1 MKRRQLTLFGLVAP
15 SASGIACSS
24 DLPRGPLF
32 MLRVGMQSRM
42 FRTPA
47 LGFAMLCAGCG
58 GSSDSH
64 TVSNVL
70 LPDTWSAVC
79 PGTYVSSVYSA
90 TGSFEASLSKSGT
103 ALTGTL
109 SVPAIDMTDSPLT
122 GIAQGSSIVFGDIAQ
137 RISFTGSFQ
146 GNSGGLTGAG
156 TYTLPED
163 SDHGTWTVNC
173 NFTTVNGAGGSSG
186 LAGTIPIAS
195 GGSGMGGWAS
205 SGGTSATGGLVTG
218 GTTSSGDAG
227 HTGGTSTAT
236 SDCSSAP
243 DPCGGDLTGTWKIIQ
258 VCNEG
263 DLSQSFNDQIVQTYS
278 TTCSST
284 FRSVTESA
292 SGSVTYGS
300 GTMTTS
306 VTLTVSETLLLTPA
320 CFSSIAGQTVTV
332 NAAFCSTYAST
343 MEAQSAGSTANCAF
357 DGANCSCAV
366 TMAVSGNSGT
376 YSISGTSIVW
386 SDGTTSTYC
395 VQGNTMVERDQMGT
409 SASMV
414 TTMTKQ

>member
-1 MKRRQLTLFGLVAP
+1 
-15 SASGIACSS
+15 
-24 DLPRGPLF
+24 
-32 MLRVGMQSRM
+32 M

-47 LGFAMLCAGCG
+47 LGFAMLCTACN

-64 TVSNVL
+64 TVSNVS

-79 PGTYVSSVYSA
+79 SGTYVSSVYSA
-90 TGSFEASLSKSGT
+90 TGPFEVSLSKSGT

-109 SVPAIDMTDSPLT
+109 SVPAIEMTDSPLT
-122 GIAQGSSIVFGDIAQ
+122 GVAQGTSIVFGDIAQ
-137 RISFTGSFQ
+137 RISFTGTVQ

-173 NFTTVNGAGGSSG
+173 NYTTVNGAGGSSG
-186 LAGTIPIAS
+186 LGTIPIAS
-195 GGSGMGGWAS
+195 GGTGTVGWAS
-205 SGGTSATGGLVTG
+205 SGGTSATGGLGAG

-236 SDCSSAP
+236 SDCSTAP

-263 DLSQSFNDQIVQTYS
+263 DLAQSFNDQIVQTYS
-278 TTCSST
+278 TTCSNT
-284 FRSVTESA
+284 FQSVTESA
-292 SGSVTYGS
+292 SGSVTYDS
-300 GTMTTS
+300 GTMTTI

-343 MEAQSAGSTANCAF
+343 LEAQSAGSTANCAGAGDPKAITSPNHASITRRSPPSLTQPQPGCQLGAAV
-357 DGANCSCAV
+357 DGPGQMDHSTLPCQSEAGRADVRGRPALTELADSVYDACFSDCDQ
-366 TMAVSGNSGT
+366 TMPLWRQG
-376 YSISGTSIVW
+376 VW
-386 SDGTTSTYC
+386 RPT
-395 VQGNTMVERDQMGT
+395 
-409 SASMV
+409 
-414 TTMTKQ
+414 